1 LFRSRRLL
9 ASKRCSQ
16 PPARPRATSRPIDAL
31 KAFDTEPGFAVTLVA
46 AEPLVVDPVALAFDD
61 RGRLFVAEN
70 RDYPTGSQD
79 GRPLGV
85 IALLEDT
92 DDDGRM
98 DKRTEFAS
106 GIAFPNGVMCWRGGV
121 IVAAAPDAPWLK
133 DADGD
138 GRAEVREVLLTG
150 FALGGPSQL
159 RVNDPTLGPD
169 GWIYFAG
176 GLREESVCGRAL
188 FFLLLLC
195 ATVTPMRPFERR
207 HHCPPSRTGGSASGE
222 PRPALAPP
230 PSTKSG

>member
-1 LFRSRRLL
+1 M
-9 ASKRCSQ
+9 
-16 PPARPRATSRPIDAL
+16 
-31 KAFDTEPGFAVTLVA
+31 
-46 AEPLVVDPVALAFDD
+46 VDPVALAFDD